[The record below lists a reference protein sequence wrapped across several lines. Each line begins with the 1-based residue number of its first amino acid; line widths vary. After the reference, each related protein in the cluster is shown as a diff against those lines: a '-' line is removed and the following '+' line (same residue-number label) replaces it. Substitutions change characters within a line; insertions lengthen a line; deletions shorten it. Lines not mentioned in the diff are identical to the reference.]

1 MELNDYFNYFKFQKI
16 ENGGEND
23 LLSWLSYELGKIDI
37 NGIKNSMYSI
47 FNYLTQEQEDYI
59 NNLCS
64 HLQEIKHEINY
75 KIINYLKEN
84 LPIELGKKEQN
95 NILNELKNL
104 HKNSRIKF
112 KQFDDNIAIF
122 FENNIQ
128 KLNEFIQNGK
138 NENALNQINII
149 DNIKEKIKYS
159 VQEIESIQNNHLNNC
174 LKIIKVM
181 SDNNYN
187 NRKKN
192 NKKSKLNILNLGY
205 SRNNVTRFVSPI
217 NLRSLSNQ
225 SESNNYE
232 QKMFYTNNLR
242 KQNKSFIKPRLNH
255 TDINYENNTFYINN
269 SKEEKE
275 RYNLVKEYRNKI
287 KEKTSEIEYLRELL
301 IKEKDYRNI
310 ILRELHNIKY
320 INKNYNNNFNNTVSI
335 LHYNNLSSK
344 LNRLS
349 DMIMNFSNSLRN
361 FQDSIYWKSN
371 NNYET
376 NKTFKRLLK
385 KLEEIVNL
393 NVEAKQIENKIMKLE
408 KNSILMKELNDSFQ
422 DLSDED
428 FNIKENKF
436 TFQDNNN
443 KITQNKNISFR
454 DNDNIE
460 VYNGSNLTTTKEK
473 FKDNN
478 NIEKLLNENKNL
490 KSQIASYILSQDS
503 KKKFIN
509 KNEEILKNQL
519 EELKKDIE
527 EKDIIIEILKKND
540 EKETE
545 DKEMQTE
552 CNNENILNNK
562 ERENLETE
570 IDFLNCQIDT
580 NENEKIVKNIF
591 SNIGENNIEEEL
603 IKLEVENEN
612 LKKELNSN
620 NLSNQLKEKTD
631 QFNILQLTY
640 DKDINEL
647 KEIIQLLESNIE
659 KLKQENEILI
669 NYNQKNFNKK
679 AKLKITTFNMLI
691 HPDIEVV
698 VNSESNCQ
706 KEEINLLKNKN
717 KELSDINKNLCEII
731 QELKNNKEKEK
742 EDFINLLRSPLEKFI
757 YETKI
762 DNKNKEFLQILLKL
776 LDYTDDDIDYIFSII
791 IGKKKKLNFFSG

>member
-104 HKNSRIKF
+104 HKNARIKF

-570 IDFLNCQIDT
+570 IDFLKCQIDT

>member
-149 DNIKEKIKYS
+149 DNIKEKIKNS
-159 VQEIESIQNNHLNNC
+159 VQEIELIQNNHLNNC

-570 IDFLNCQIDT
+570 IDFLKCQIDT

-757 YETKI
+757 YETRI

>member
-37 NGIKNSMYSI
+37 NDIKNSMYSI
-47 FNYLTQEQEDYI
+47 FNYITQEQEDYI
-59 NNLCS
+59 NNLCC

-104 HKNSRIKF
+104 HKNARIKF

-149 DNIKEKIKYS
+149 DNIKEKIKNS

-570 IDFLNCQIDT
+570 IDFLKCQIDT

>member
-104 HKNSRIKF
+104 HKNARIKF

-149 DNIKEKIKYS
+149 DNIKEKIKNS

-731 QELKNNKEKEK
+731 QKLKNNKEKEK

>member
-75 KIINYLKEN
+75 KIIHYLKEN

-149 DNIKEKIKYS
+149 DNIKEKIKNS

-570 IDFLNCQIDT
+570 IDFLKCQIDT

-731 QELKNNKEKEK
+731 QKLKNNKEKEK

>member
-149 DNIKEKIKYS
+149 DNIKEKIKNS
-159 VQEIESIQNNHLNNC
+159 VQEIELIQNNHLNNC

-570 IDFLNCQIDT
+570 IDFLKCQIDT

>member
-23 LLSWLSYELGKIDI
+23 LLTWLSYELGKIDI
-37 NGIKNSMYSI
+37 NDIKNSMYSI

-59 NNLCS
+59 NNLCC

-75 KIINYLKEN
+75 NIINYLKEN
-84 LPIELGKKEQN
+84 FPIELGKKEQN

-112 KQFDDNIAIF
+112 KQFDDNITIF

-192 NKKSKLNILNLGY
+192 KKSKLNVLNLGY
-205 SRNNVTRFVSPI
+205 SRYNRTRFVSPI

-225 SESNNYE
+225 SESNNYD
-232 QKMFYTNNLR
+232 QKMFYKNNLR
-242 KQNKSFIKPRLNH
+242 NQNKSFIKRRLNH

-344 LNRLS
+344 LNRLT

-408 KNSILMKELNDSFQ
+408 KNSILMKELNGSFQ

-443 KITQNKNISFR
+443 EITQNKNISFR

-478 NIEKLLNENKNL
+478 NIEQLLNENKNL

-620 NLSNQLKEKTD
+620 NLTNQLKEKTE
-631 QFNILQLTY
+631 QLNILQLTY

-679 AKLKITTFNMLI
+679 PKLKVTSFNMLI
-691 HPDIEVV
+691 NPDIEVV

-731 QELKNNKEKEK
+731 QKLKNNKEKEK

-757 YETKI
+757 YETRI

-776 LDYTDDDIDYIFSII
+776 LDYTDNDIDYIFSII

>member
-149 DNIKEKIKYS
+149 DNIKEKIKNS
-159 VQEIESIQNNHLNNC
+159 VQEIELIQNNHLNNC

-570 IDFLNCQIDT
+570 IDFLKCQIDT

-620 NLSNQLKEKTD
+620 NLTNQLKEKTE
-631 QFNILQLTY
+631 QLNILQLTY

>member
-149 DNIKEKIKYS
+149 DNIKEKIKNS
-159 VQEIESIQNNHLNNC
+159 VQEIELIQNNHLNNC
-174 LKIIKVM
+174 LKIIKEM

-570 IDFLNCQIDT
+570 IDFLKCQIDT

-731 QELKNNKEKEK
+731 QKLKNNKEKEK

>member
-149 DNIKEKIKYS
+149 DNIKEKIKNS
-159 VQEIESIQNNHLNNC
+159 VQEIELIQNNHLNNC

-570 IDFLNCQIDT
+570 IDFLKCQIDT

-731 QELKNNKEKEK
+731 QKLKNNKEKEK

>member
-570 IDFLNCQIDT
+570 IDFLKCQIDT

>member
-149 DNIKEKIKYS
+149 DNIKEKIKNS

-570 IDFLNCQIDT
+570 IDFLKCQIDT

>member
-1 MELNDYFNYFKFQKI
+1 MHL
-16 ENGGEND
+16 
-23 LLSWLSYELGKIDI
+23 
-37 NGIKNSMYSI
+37 I
-47 FNYLTQEQEDYI
+47 F
-59 NNLCS
+59 
-64 HLQEIKHEINY
+64 
-75 KIINYLKEN
+75 
-84 LPIELGKKEQN
+84 
-95 NILNELKNL
+95 
-104 HKNSRIKF
+104 
-112 KQFDDNIAIF
+112 
-122 FENNIQ
+122 
-128 KLNEFIQNGK
+128 
-138 NENALNQINII
+138 
-149 DNIKEKIKYS
+149 
-159 VQEIESIQNNHLNNC
+159 
-174 LKIIKVM
+174 
-181 SDNNYN
+181 
-187 NRKKN
+187 
-192 NKKSKLNILNLGY
+192 
-205 SRNNVTRFVSPI
+205 
-217 NLRSLSNQ
+217 
-225 SESNNYE
+225 
-232 QKMFYTNNLR
+232 
-242 KQNKSFIKPRLNH
+242 
-255 TDINYENNTFYINN
+255 
-269 SKEEKE
+269 
-275 RYNLVKEYRNKI
+275 
-287 KEKTSEIEYLRELL
+287 YLR
-301 IKEKDYRNI
+301 I
-310 ILRELHNIKY
+310 
-320 INKNYNNNFNNTVSI
+320 
-335 LHYNNLSSK
+335 
-344 LNRLS
+344 
-349 DMIMNFSNSLRN
+349 
-361 FQDSIYWKSN
+361 Q
-371 NNYET
+371 
-376 NKTFKRLLK
+376 
-385 KLEEIVNL
+385 
-393 NVEAKQIENKIMKLE
+393 
-408 KNSILMKELNDSFQ
+408 
-422 DLSDED
+422 
-428 FNIKENKF
+428 
-436 TFQDNNN
+436 
-443 KITQNKNISFR
+443 
-454 DNDNIE
+454 
-460 VYNGSNLTTTKEK
+460 
-473 FKDNN
+473 
-478 NIEKLLNENKNL
+478 
-490 KSQIASYILSQDS
+490 
-503 KKKFIN
+503 KKFIN

-570 IDFLNCQIDT
+570 IDFLKCQIDT

>member
-1 MELNDYFNYFKFQKI
+1 
-16 ENGGEND
+16 
-23 LLSWLSYELGKIDI
+23 
-37 NGIKNSMYSI
+37 
-47 FNYLTQEQEDYI
+47 
-59 NNLCS
+59 
-64 HLQEIKHEINY
+64 
-75 KIINYLKEN
+75 
-84 LPIELGKKEQN
+84 
-95 NILNELKNL
+95 
-104 HKNSRIKF
+104 
-112 KQFDDNIAIF
+112 
-122 FENNIQ
+122 
-128 KLNEFIQNGK
+128 
-138 NENALNQINII
+138 
-149 DNIKEKIKYS
+149 
-159 VQEIESIQNNHLNNC
+159 
-174 LKIIKVM
+174 
-181 SDNNYN
+181 
-187 NRKKN
+187 
-192 NKKSKLNILNLGY
+192 
-205 SRNNVTRFVSPI
+205 
-217 NLRSLSNQ
+217 
-225 SESNNYE
+225 
-232 QKMFYTNNLR
+232 
-242 KQNKSFIKPRLNH
+242 
-255 TDINYENNTFYINN
+255 
-269 SKEEKE
+269 
-275 RYNLVKEYRNKI
+275 
-287 KEKTSEIEYLRELL
+287 
-301 IKEKDYRNI
+301 
-310 ILRELHNIKY
+310 
-320 INKNYNNNFNNTVSI
+320 
-335 LHYNNLSSK
+335 
-344 LNRLS
+344 
-349 DMIMNFSNSLRN
+349 
-361 FQDSIYWKSN
+361 
-371 NNYET
+371 
-376 NKTFKRLLK
+376 
-385 KLEEIVNL
+385 
-393 NVEAKQIENKIMKLE
+393 
-408 KNSILMKELNDSFQ
+408 
-422 DLSDED
+422 
-428 FNIKENKF
+428 
-436 TFQDNNN
+436 
-443 KITQNKNISFR
+443 
-454 DNDNIE
+454 
-460 VYNGSNLTTTKEK
+460 
-473 FKDNN
+473 
-478 NIEKLLNENKNL
+478 LNENKNL

-540 EKETE
+540 EKEIE

-620 NLSNQLKEKTD
+620 NLTIQLKEKTE
-631 QFNILQLTY
+631 QLNILQLTY

-679 AKLKITTFNMLI
+679 PKLKVSSFNMLI

-757 YETKI
+757 YETRI

>member
-149 DNIKEKIKYS
+149 DNIKEKIKNS
-159 VQEIESIQNNHLNNC
+159 VQEIELIQNNHLNNC

-344 LNRLS
+344 LNRLT

-436 TFQDNNN
+436 TFQDKSN
-443 KITQNKNISFR
+443 KITQNKNLSFR

-570 IDFLNCQIDT
+570 IDFLKCQIDT

-620 NLSNQLKEKTD
+620 NLTNQLKEKTE
-631 QFNILQLTY
+631 QLNILQLTY

-757 YETKI
+757 YETRI